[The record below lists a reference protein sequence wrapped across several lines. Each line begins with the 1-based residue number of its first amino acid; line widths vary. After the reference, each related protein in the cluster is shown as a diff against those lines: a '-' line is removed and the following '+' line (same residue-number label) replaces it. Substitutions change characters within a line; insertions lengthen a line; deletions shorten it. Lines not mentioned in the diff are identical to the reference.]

1 MANQLDKEKGGRNG
15 RPFLLPLFTSKHKQ
29 MKVIGVRN
37 LNEDLGSSYMD
48 MMHTAN
54 KSQKGLK
61 SMGIDPNLAGR
72 DALNGKNTD
81 QRRVEKRAKV
91 SCVFAK
97 DMASLQNNS
106 LDNVVMNKVA
116 CVYTRLKKDSLFRF
130 SIRNKIDERFVE
142 FKINDINPEAG
153 FEPDM
158 YDISIVKNDNFD
170 PKLDSSYRVLQLI
183 MIKDTKNNF

>member
-1 MANQLDKEKGGRNG
+1 
-15 RPFLLPLFTSKHKQ
+15 